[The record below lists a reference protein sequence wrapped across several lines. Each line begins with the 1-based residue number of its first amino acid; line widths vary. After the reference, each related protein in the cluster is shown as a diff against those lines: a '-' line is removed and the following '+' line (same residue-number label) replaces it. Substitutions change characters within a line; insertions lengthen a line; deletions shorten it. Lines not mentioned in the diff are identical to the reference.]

1 MLLTVAAASLAAG
14 LLIGLTGIG
23 GVLLVPVLT
32 QAAGVPLDRAVA
44 ASLLGFLVAGIYAA
58 FVHLRR
64 ARLEPRPVVVLCVT
78 AAAGAAAGA
87 ATLDWLPANAVRLF
101 IAVLCL
107 ASGLHALLLKA
118 LPFKRTP
125 SSPILGVLGGLVGYA
140 SAISGTGG
148 PVTLIP
154 LLLALRTP
162 AAAAVALGLAAQL
175 PIALSATV
183 VYALEGRID
192 LRLGATLGAL
202 LVAGTYVGA
211 KLSGRLSGRG
221 LTVAVA
227 LTLVAVGLWYGYAT
241 VFSRA

>member
-1 MLLTVAAASLAAG
+1 
-14 LLIGLTGIG
+14 
-23 GVLLVPVLT
+23 VLLVPVLT

-64 ARLEPRPVVVLCVT
+64 ARLEARPVVVLCVT
-78 AAAGAAAGA
+78 AATGAAFGA
-87 ATLDWLPANAVRLF
+87 ATLDWLPASAVRLF
-101 IAVLCL
+101 IALLCL
-107 ASGLHALLLKA
+107 GSGVNALLKKHA
-118 LPFKRTP
+118 AIKRVP
-125 SSPILGVLGGLVGYA
+125 SVSILVTLGVIVGYA

-211 KLSGRLSGRG
+211 RLSGRLSGRG

-241 VFSRA
+241 VAA

>member
-125 SSPILGVLGGLVGYA
+125 SSPILGMLGGLVGYA

>member
-32 QAAGVPLDRAVA
+32 QAAGVPLERAVA

-87 ATLDWLPANAVRLF
+87 ATLDWLPASAVRLF

-118 LPFKRTP
+118 LPSKRTP
-125 SSPILGVLGGLVGYA
+125 SSPILGMLGGLVGYA

-192 LRLGATLGAL
+192 LRLGATLGVL

-221 LTVAVA
+221 LTMAVA
-227 LTLVAVGLWYGYAT
+227 LTLVGVGLWYGYAT
-241 VFSRA
+241 LAG

>member
-1 MLLTVAAASLAAG
+1 M
-14 LLIGLTGIG
+14 
-23 GVLLVPVLT
+23 LLVPVLT
-32 QAAGVPLDRAVA
+32 QVADVPLDRAVA
-44 ASLLGFLVAGIYAA
+44 ASLLGFLIAGVYAA

-64 ARLEPRPVVVLCVT
+64 ARLDARPVVVLCFT

-87 ATLDWLPANAVRLF
+87 ATLDWLPASAVRLF

-125 SSPILGVLGGLVGYA
+125 SSPILGMLGGLVGYA

-183 VYALEGRID
+183 VYALEQRID

-221 LTVAVA
+221 LTMAVA
-227 LTLVAVGLWYGYAT
+227 LTLVGVGLWYGYAT
-241 VFSRA
+241 LAG

>member
-64 ARLEPRPVVVLCVT
+64 ARLEARPVVVLCVT
-78 AAAGAAAGA
+78 AATGAAFGA
-87 ATLDWLPANAVRLF
+87 ATLDWLPASAVRLF
-101 IAVLCL
+101 IALLCL
-107 ASGLHALLLKA
+107 GSGVNALLKKHA
-118 LPFKRTP
+118 AIKRVP
-125 SSPILGVLGGLVGYA
+125 SVSILVTLGVIVGYA

-211 KLSGRLSGRG
+211 RLSGRLSGRG

-241 VFSRA
+241 VAA

>member
-32 QAAGVPLDRAVA
+32 QAADVPLDRAVA
-44 ASLLGFLVAGIYAA
+44 ASLLGFLVAGVYAA

-64 ARLEPRPVVVLCVT
+64 ARLEARPVVVLCVT

-87 ATLDWLPANAVRLF
+87 ATLDWLPASAVRLF

-107 ASGLHALLLKA
+107 ASGLHALLLKPPA
-118 LPFKRTP
+118 SKKNPA
-125 SSPILGVLGGLVGYA
+125 SPMLGMLGGLVGYA

-202 LVAGTYVGA
+202 LVAGTYAGA

-221 LTVAVA
+221 LTMAVA
-227 LTLVAVGLWYGYAT
+227 LTLVGVGLWYGYAT
-241 VFSRA
+241 LAD